1 MTRFYNRSSEKPKR
15 RDLRKK
21 MSRAEVL
28 LWSRLRDRQLAELKF
43 RRQYSV
49 DPYILDFY
57 CAEAKLAVEVD
68 GDTHFGNG
76 AAARDAQRQRYIES
90 FGIRFVRCT
99 NDDVLDRMDGVLEE
113 IERVASEHA
122 TRRDPPNPPL
132 SRGEADGSPPL

>member
-28 LWSRLRDRQLAELKF
+28 LWSRLRDREINNLKF

-49 DPYILDFY
+49 GPYILDFY
-57 CAEAKLAVEVD
+57 CPEAKLAVEVD

-76 AAARDAQRQRYIES
+76 AEVRDAHRQRFVEW
-90 FGIRFVRCT
+90 FGFRFVRCT
-99 NDDVLDRMDGVLEE
+99 NGEVLDRMEGVLEE
-113 IERVASEHA
+113 IERVASECSA
-122 TRRDPPNPPL
+122 ERDAFRERGKNPP
-132 SRGEADGSPPL
+132 